1 MKIFTS
7 WAQWKQKRATAKTLK
22 KQKKVKFDASSDSK
36 NAQKILAETKAKIK
50 VKKTKPPRDRDKF
63 SQRAEEFPVKMV
75 KEVNK
80 IRWATKENLT
90 KKYLEVLIFI
100 ILFAVFFALV
110 DWGFQALFSL
120 IKVI

>member
-7 WAQWKQKRATAKTLK
+7 WSRWRQKRVTLKRSK
-22 KQKKVKFDASSDSK
+22 KQKDVKFKNTDSAQS
-36 NAQKILAETKAKIK
+36 AQKILAETKAKIK
-50 VKKTKPPRDRDKF
+50 VKKVKPPREKF
-63 SQRAEEFPVKMV
+63 RQRAEEFPVKMV

-90 KKYLEVLIFI
+90 KKYLEVLAFI

>member
-1 MKIFTS
+1 MKIFIS
-7 WAQWKQKRATAKTLK
+7 WTDWKRKRATARTLK
-22 KQKKVKFDASSDSK
+22 KQKKANFNSPNDSK

-50 VKKTKPPRDRDKF
+50 IKKTKPPRDKF